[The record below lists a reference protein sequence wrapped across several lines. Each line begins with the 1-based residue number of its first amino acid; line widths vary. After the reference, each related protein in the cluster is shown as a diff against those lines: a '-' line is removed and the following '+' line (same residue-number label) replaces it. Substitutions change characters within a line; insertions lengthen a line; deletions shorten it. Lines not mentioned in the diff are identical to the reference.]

1 MCNFSDEIDRPFLH
15 LQPSNIIALVVV
27 EKLLL
32 SAPALPWISI
42 TMRTRSKDQ
51 AQQQQQQQQQQDTA
65 NSAAVIAV
73 AANNNNTTTT
83 RTVTLNSGFPI
94 NDRTITIDIP
104 SSSSS
109 NSAANTKKPISMLK
123 ASGHHHPY
131 RCFENYNY
139 RFSNAND
146 KDGTMVFLCDR
157 ARHPNGKDE
166 WISNTSAWYRSRNK
180 EAKTKPELK
189 NLNIEDF
196 RCTARLLVKVDISSN
211 RDFAS
216 LTHPH
221 ECGGGIGN
229 NAAAGDG
236 GGEGGGIDDAQ
247 ETADAHAVADV
258 VGGGDEIIV
267 DAGRN
272 NAAAAQD
279 PPAPALPN
287 VNDNDNGIDNNGND
301 NGDDGGEA
309 FLLDMS
315 QSVMRRQ
322 VPAGSLAL
330 VHVIKRDSMR
340 LF

>member
-1 MCNFSDEIDRPFLH
+1 
-15 LQPSNIIALVVV
+15 
-27 EKLLL
+27 
-32 SAPALPWISI
+32 
-42 TMRTRSKDQ
+42 
-51 AQQQQQQQQQQDTA
+51 
-65 NSAAVIAV
+65 
-73 AANNNNTTTT
+73 
-83 RTVTLNSGFPI
+83 
-94 NDRTITIDIP
+94 
-104 SSSSS
+104 
-109 NSAANTKKPISMLK
+109 MLK

-139 RFSNAND
+139 QFSNAND
-146 KDGTMVFLCDR
+146 KDGTMVFLCNR
-157 ARHPNGKDE
+157 AHHPNGKDE

-189 NLNIEDF
+189 NLNIKDF
-196 RCTARLLVKVDISSN
+196 CCTARLLVKVDISSN

-267 DAGRN
+267 DTGRN

-301 NGDDGGEA
+301 NGNGGGEA
-309 FLLDMS
+309 FLLEELTTNDDS
-315 QSVMRRQ
+315 NKGTVS
-322 VPAGSLAL
+322 PPTLLAYLLGEEAKWPTISPLLACL
-330 VHVIKRDSMR
+330 VVTPNSPCLHAW
-340 LF
+340 